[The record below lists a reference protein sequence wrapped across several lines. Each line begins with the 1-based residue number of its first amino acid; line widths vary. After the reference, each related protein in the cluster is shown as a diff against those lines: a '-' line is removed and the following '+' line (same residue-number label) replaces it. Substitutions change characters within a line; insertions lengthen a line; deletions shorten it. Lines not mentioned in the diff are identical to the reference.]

1 MFTVQR
7 LYIKQMNTEMPLMID
22 HMIIELRKS
31 VELINDN
38 FTTFVPRMK
47 DIDEQKEDNIVI

>member
-1 MFTVQR
+1 MFTVQI